1 MSQGDYENRRTKT
14 RAVQKVLIVLFLF
27 FAIVAALLWIANHAS
42 GQTVPGVCYAPKCR
56 STTQRDRFMRLTGF
70 DPRKG
75 RSGWIIN
82 HMRPLRCHGADL
94 PSNMVWMDS
103 ASAKAQDRWEG
114 DCARYI
120 PFDTT
125 QLDSTGRAVIR

>member
-1 MSQGDYENRRTKT
+1 MTTGAKITWYMLAML
-14 RAVQKVLIVLFLF
+14 AVVMLLIGL
-27 FAIVAALLWIANHAS
+27 ANIMS
-42 GQTVPGVCYAPKCR
+42 GQAIAGVCYASKCR

-75 RSGWIIN
+75 RPGWIIN

-94 PSNMVWMDS
+94 PSNMMWQDS
-103 ASAKAQDRWEG
+103 ASAHATDKVEG
-114 DCARYI
+114 DCTRYI

-125 QLDSTGRAVIR
+125 QLDSSGRAIIR